1 MKPIKLQQILVCSA
15 IALTLPAHAATN
27 PSGSTPPFNGA
38 TTTPTSGDLGGATPP
53 FNGNTNPA
61 TSGGQGSM
69 TGGNADATGGLTNP
83 SGAGTTTNAPNPV
96 ANESIK
102 EAVADCPLEAYR
114 EEAFEEAIRISQ
126 IVPDIDVIFNPMNEA
141 SAGCFAASSKV
152 INLAMEIPSVSFS
165 LTGIGDLV
173 KKNLERMLMQKAEEV
188 LNKGCAIADQALLG
202 ALDPLQKYFD
212 EYSTRVG
219 DFNGMIGNLE
229 LGAEYEG
236 SGKGMYSN
244 ASDLVAGMM
253 AGTKADID
261 AGAKAMAAVD
271 AAILEKYRAEL
282 QQTPI
287 VGGGSNGSGGVPV
300 PAIANTTQPQART
313 FGFDDGSA
321 VNNNTAPAASQPTV
335 AAPVPV
341 PRPTAPVAAPA
352 NNTSSTNPFSAG
364 NKPTTGN
371 PF

>member
-83 SGAGTTTNAPNPV
+83 SGAGATTNAPNPV

-202 ALDPLQKYFD
+202 ALEPLQKYFD

-244 ASDLVAGMM
+244 ASDLIAGMM

-261 AGAKAMAAVD
+261 AGAKAMAAID

-300 PAIANTTQPQART
+300 PPIANTTQPQART

-321 VNNNTAPAASQPTV
+321 VNNNTAPTASQPTV

-341 PRPTAPVAAPA
+341 PRPTAPA